1 MKKSEYAWA
10 VVHVWRGLP
19 DKVELFSREESA
31 RKRERQLR
39 RRLAQADEI
48 GVFRVR
54 VPGHIHFS
62 S

>member
-10 VVHVWRGLP
+10 IVHVWRGLP

-31 RKRERQLR
+31 RKRERRLR

-48 GVFRVR
+48 GVFHVR
-54 VPGHIHFS
+54 MPV
-62 S
+62 

>member
-1 MKKSEYAWA
+1 MKANKYAWA

-31 RKRERQLR
+31 RKREQQLR

-48 GVFRVR
+48 GVFHVR
-54 VPGHIHFS
+54 MPA
-62 S
+62 